1 MVYSSLSVQSL
12 RGALRRT
19 ELYFFLALNWPI
31 CRDIDPRGLTLSMST
46 AIKANTARQTSTMAP
61 YDLGPLTGSGF
72 HQYTNSAGQVYYL
85 DMATNAICYSIPP
98 GFGDNP
104 NSYLDNDNVKAGLE
118 LLTRVPD
125 SKEHLYRRPMGSIL
139 RFMFPER
146 EGFDVVQETEGDNS
160 RPDFSTLKVSLR
172 PGGTLYQYD
181 FMLTESKKMGQ
192 PWGATEDQLQ
202 DHLAGN
208 GNESK
213 NCYGMIQ
220 IGLRVQFYK
229 YEGGICSKVGGQ
241 MHLIRDV
248 HGIMLWGQYL
258 KENPLP
264 FV

>member
-1 MVYSSLSVQSL
+1 M
-12 RGALRRT
+12 AL
-19 ELYFFLALNWPI
+19 
-31 CRDIDPRGLTLSMST
+31 
-46 AIKANTARQTSTMAP
+46 

-72 HQYTNSAGQVYYL
+72 YQYTNSAGQVYYL
-85 DMATNAICYSIPP
+85 DMATNAICYSILP

-104 NSYLDNDNVKAGLE
+104 NDTWTLDSSKNNDRTGRAVLMDPNPPPPQSYLENDNVKAGLE

-146 EGFDVVQETEGDNS
+146 ERFDVVQETESDNS
-160 RPDFSTLKVSLR
+160 RPDFSTLKVSQR

-220 IGLRVQFYK
+220 IGLLVQFYK

-248 HGIMLWGQYL
+248 HDIMLWGQYL

>member
-1 MVYSSLSVQSL
+1 
-12 RGALRRT
+12 
-19 ELYFFLALNWPI
+19 
-31 CRDIDPRGLTLSMST
+31 
-46 AIKANTARQTSTMAP
+46 MAP
-61 YDLGPLTGSGF
+61 CDLGQLTGNSGF

-85 DMATNAICYSIPP
+85 DMATNAICYSILS

-104 NSYLDNDNVKAGLE
+104 NDTWTRDSSKSWPQGNNDRTGRAVLMDPNPPPPQSYLDNDNVKAGLE

-125 SKEHLYRRPMGSIL
+125 SKEHLYRRSMGSIL

-160 RPDFSTLKVSLR
+160 RPDFSTLKVSQR

-213 NCYGMIQ
+213 NCYGRIQ
-220 IGLRVQFYK
+220 IGLLAQFYK
-229 YEGGICSKVGGQ
+229 YEGGICSKVGG
-241 MHLIRDV
+241 
-248 HGIMLWGQYL
+248 
-258 KENPLP
+258 
-264 FV
+264 